1 MTELSEDML
10 EAFEEIAILEK
21 NEEARRMVRQLQ
33 EEYFEERSKKKTDKE

>member
-21 NEEARRMVRQLQ
+21 NEEALRMVRQLQ